1 MLSSVYRDATERA
14 FDRRLNLYLR
24 TLIAEVATPDEPP
37 DRQFQSLGE
46 PLFELP
52 LSGWYWQI
60 TRTDTDKPEVRA
72 SRSLWD
78 KKLPKLDERGAE
90 LSAAGIRIAYV
101 DGPEGQSLRMV
112 ERPVDLG
119 ADGKFLVGVAGDA
132 SEIFDET
139 RSFDYYL
146 GGTFTALGIVLL
158 LTTIF
163 QVRFGL
169 APLKRISD
177 SIADIRSGRAERLE
191 GEFPVEIAPLARE
204 TNALIDANREIVERA
219 RTHVGNLAHA
229 IKTPLS
235 VIVNEASAHG
245 SDPFARKMLEQ
256 TDVMRD
262 QVAHHLERARIAAR
276 VSIIGTVTEVAP
288 AIEALQRTMEKIHRD
303 RGIVIE
309 VQADPKAKFRGE
321 RQDLEEMAGNLVDN
335 ACKWA
340 SSRVFI
346 EVLVGPAEP
355 GLGPTLRLIVDDDG
369 RGLSAAER
377 AQVSRRGQRL
387 DESKPGSGL
396 GTFDR
401 GRSCRALRRQPVA
414 RQRTNRRFAG
424 RIDATRDLAGLNHV
438 REVAIAKRLLNA
450 RAVRVSGGGVS
461 PSAQVRKHH
470 RAHGPDIDRAAEGLS
485 RAASA
490 ASAGAADAGVRTR
503 DRARPGCRRR
513 QPRAGTIAQGGAQP
527 EGDAPPPARS
537 EDDVPLASRSGDI
550 ARFLFRPIEPFLV
563 DGNAPIRPGQ
573 IRRTSLMPI
582 WQWLVRDG
590 APDQVREFEQAL
602 GRDAQ
607 GRDGLPPEAPLRK
620 LQAAVADA
628 IFQVTSP
635 SGGDNQRTLS
645 RIGAPNVIEDLLPIG
660 SVLQARD
667 ALDGVAAGCRCR
679 CAISRIPR
687 LNRPSRR

>member
-1 MLSSVYRDATERA
+1 MRRNSLATRLFFSATAWVVVILTITGFALSSVYRNATERA

-60 TRTDTDKPEVRA
+60 TRTDAEKPDVRA

-78 KKLPKLDERGAE
+78 RKLPKLDERG
-90 LSAAGIRIAYV
+90 LDLTAAGIRVAYV

-132 SEIFDET
+132 TEIFDET

-158 LTTIF
+158 LTTVF

-169 APLKRISD
+169 APLNRISQ
-177 SIADIRSGRAERLE
+177 SIAAIRSGRAERLE

-235 VIVNEASAHG
+235 VIVNEAAAHRA
-245 SDPFARKMLEQ
+245 DPFADKVLEQ
-256 TDVMRD
+256 ADVMRD

-276 VSIIGTVTEVAP
+276 VTIVGTVTEVAP

-303 RGIVIE
+303 RGVVIE
-309 VQADPKAKFRGE
+309 VQADPRARFRGE

-340 SSRVFI
+340 ASRVFI
-346 EVLVGPAEP
+346 EVLVEQPARP
-355 GLGPTLRLIVDDDG
+355 GAAAMFRIIVDDDG
-369 RGLSAAER
+369 RGLSEAER

-396 GTFDR
+396 GL
-401 GRSCRALRRQPVA
+401 SIVV
-414 RQRTNRRFAG
+414 
-424 RIDATRDLAGLNHV
+424 DLAALY
-438 REVAIAKRLLNA
+438 
-450 RAVRVSGGGVS
+450 GGS
-461 PSAQVRKHH
+461 
-470 RAHGPDIDRAAEGLS
+470 LS
-485 RAASA
+485 LGS
-490 ASAGAADAGVRTR
+490 
-503 DRARPGCRRR
+503 
-513 QPRAGTIAQGGAQP
+513 
-527 EGDAPPPARS
+527 
-537 EDDVPLASRSGDI
+537 
-550 ARFLFRPIEPFLV
+550 
-563 DGNAPIRPGQ
+563 APIG
-573 IRRTSLMPI
+573 
-582 WQWLVRDG
+582 
-590 APDQVREFEQAL
+590 
-602 GRDAQ
+602 
-607 GRDGLPPEAPLRK
+607 GLRAEL
-620 LQAAVADA
+620 
-628 IFQVTSP
+628 
-635 SGGDNQRTLS
+635 
-645 RIGAPNVIEDLLPIG
+645 LLP
-660 SVLQARD
+660 
-667 ALDGVAAGCRCR
+667 GVQ
-679 CAISRIPR
+679 
-687 LNRPSRR
+687 

>member
-1 MLSSVYRDATERA
+1 MRASSLATRLFLSATAWVVVILIITGFVLSSVYRDATERA

-60 TRTDTDKPEVRA
+60 TRTDTEKAETRA

-78 KKLPKLDERGAE
+78 KKLPKLEESAE
-90 LSAAGIRIAYV
+90 LTAAGVRLGYV
-101 DGPEGQSLRMV
+101 DGPEGQDLRMV

-119 ADGKFLVGVAGDA
+119 ADGKFLVSVAGDA
-132 SEIFDET
+132 TEIFDET

-146 GGTFTALGIVLL
+146 GGTFAALGIVLL

-191 GEFPVEIAPLARE
+191 GQFPVEIAPLARE

-245 SDPFARKMLEQ
+245 ADPFARKVLEQ
-256 TDVMRD
+256 ADVMRD

-276 VSIIGTVTEVAP
+276 PTVVGTVTEVAP
-288 AIEALQRTMEKIHRD
+288 AIEALRRTMEKIHRD

-309 VQADPKAKFRGE
+309 VEADPQAKFRGE

-340 SSRVFI
+340 ASRVFI
-346 EVLVGPAEP
+346 EVTVERPVEP
-355 GLGPTLRLIVDDDG
+355 GAGPILRIIVDDDG

-377 AQVSRRGQRL
+377 AQVARRGQRL
-387 DESKPGSGL
+387 DELKPGSGL
-396 GTFDR
+396 GL
-401 GRSCRALRRQPVA
+401 SIVV
-414 RQRTNRRFAG
+414 
-424 RIDATRDLAGLNHV
+424 DLAALY
-438 REVAIAKRLLNA
+438 
-450 RAVRVSGGGVS
+450 GGS
-461 PSAQVRKHH
+461 
-470 RAHGPDIDRAAEGLS
+470 
-485 RAASA
+485 
-490 ASAGAADAGVRTR
+490 
-503 DRARPGCRRR
+503 
-513 QPRAGTIAQGGAQP
+513 
-527 EGDAPPPARS
+527 
-537 EDDVPLASRSGDI
+537 LA
-550 ARFLFRPIEPFLV
+550 L
-563 DGNAPIRPGQ
+563 GNAPIGGLRAELVLPG
-573 IRRTSLMPI
+573 
-582 WQWLVRDG
+582 V
-590 APDQVREFEQAL
+590 
-602 GRDAQ
+602 
-607 GRDGLPPEAPLRK
+607 
-620 LQAAVADA
+620 
-628 IFQVTSP
+628 
-635 SGGDNQRTLS
+635 
-645 RIGAPNVIEDLLPIG
+645 
-660 SVLQARD
+660 
-667 ALDGVAAGCRCR
+667 
-679 CAISRIPR
+679 
-687 LNRPSRR
+687 

>member
-1 MLSSVYRDATERA
+1 MRGSSLATRLFLSATAWVVMILLITGIILSSVYRDASERA

-60 TRTDTDKPEVRA
+60 TRTDAEKAETRA

-78 KKLPKLDERGAE
+78 KKLPKLEEHGAE
-90 LSAAGIRIAYV
+90 LTAAGIRIAYIG
-101 DGPEGQSLRMV
+101 GPEGQSLRMV

-119 ADGKFLVGVAGDA
+119 ADGKFLVSVAGDA

-146 GGTFTALGIVLL
+146 GGTLSALGIVLL

-169 APLKRISD
+169 APLKRISEA
-177 SIADIRSGRAERLE
+177 IADIRSGRAERLE

-235 VIVNEASAHG
+235 VIVNEAAAHRVD
-245 SDPFARKMLEQ
+245 SFASKVLEQ
-256 TDVMRD
+256 ADVMRD

-276 VSIIGTVTEVAP
+276 VTIVGTVTEVAP
-288 AIEALQRTMEKIHRD
+288 AIEALRRTMEKIHRD
-303 RGIVIE
+303 RGIAIHLK
-309 VQADPKAKFRGE
+309 ADPLAKFRGE

-340 SSRVFI
+340 ASQVFI
-346 EVLVGPAEP
+346 EVLAEP
-355 GLGPTLRLIVDDDG
+355 PADSGAGPRLRIIVDDDG

-396 GTFDR
+396 GL
-401 GRSCRALRRQPVA
+401 SIVV
-414 RQRTNRRFAG
+414 
-424 RIDATRDLAGLNHV
+424 DLASLY
-438 REVAIAKRLLNA
+438 
-450 RAVRVSGGGVS
+450 GGS
-461 PSAQVRKHH
+461 
-470 RAHGPDIDRAAEGLS
+470 LS
-485 RAASA
+485 L
-490 ASAGAADAGVRTR
+490 ADA
-503 DRARPGCRRR
+503 
-513 QPRAGTIAQGGAQP
+513 
-527 EGDAPPPARS
+527 
-537 EDDVPLASRSGDI
+537 
-550 ARFLFRPIEPFLV
+550 
-563 DGNAPIRPGQ
+563 
-573 IRRTSLMPI
+573 
-582 WQWLVRDG
+582 
-590 APDQVREFEQAL
+590 
-602 GRDAQ
+602 
-607 GRDGLPPEAPLRK
+607 
-620 LQAAVADA
+620 
-628 IFQVTSP
+628 
-635 SGGDNQRTLS
+635 
-645 RIGAPNVIEDLLPIG
+645 PIG
-660 SVLQARD
+660 GLRAELVLP
-667 ALDGVAAGCRCR
+667 GV
-679 CAISRIPR
+679 
-687 LNRPSRR
+687 